1 MSFRI
6 NLRALSLLFFLSSI
20 SIGSVFKLIDIS
32 ILDELLL
39 FISVFILLFI
49 SKDPSILRISR
60 ASEYFNYTLFILLTI
75 LLFLGSVSVYPGS
88 LIYLFRILSVFLGLF
103 IIGSKLRL
111 FTPQGLVVNFL
122 DIFIILLGLIS
133 AIIPIANIILEL
145 PAASWQDTGIVGTSF
160 HAPLLAFCYPLLSKK
175 YRPLYSF
182 FVLLFGVF
190 AESRLAIIFSGV
202 LAITNLAE
210 FGFNV
215 NLFLKLQSL
224 SLYMVRYRKLVA
236 FLFFSLGFLLLTVY
250 AKIAF
255 DLYFEGISHFFDFM
269 ARTFEYVFLYL
280 DFSNITASD
289 SDRLEHLSIGIQSVG
304 SSFYTSL
311 LGHGIHA
318 SREVLGIRLTGF
330 SRILYDQG
338 FLFFLIISG
347 LQFKNLTNLLYQR
360 KFIAAFCFSYA
371 LFSFYFFTDPM
382 DSVIYYAMAF
392 PVFKSICVFAKD

>member
-39 FISVFILLFI
+39 FISVFTLLFI
-49 SKDPSILRISR
+49 SKDSSISRISR
-60 ASEYFNYTLFILLTI
+60 ASEYLNFTLFILLTI

-202 LAITNLAE
+202 LAIINLFE
-210 FGFNV
+210 LGFHV
-215 NLFLKLQSL
+215 NLF
-224 SLYMVRYRKLVA
+224 
-236 FLFFSLGFLLLTVY
+236 
-250 AKIAF
+250 
-255 DLYFEGISHFFDFM
+255 
-269 ARTFEYVFLYL
+269 
-280 DFSNITASD
+280 
-289 SDRLEHLSIGIQSVG
+289 
-304 SSFYTSL
+304 
-311 LGHGIHA
+311 
-318 SREVLGIRLTGF
+318 
-330 SRILYDQG
+330 
-338 FLFFLIISG
+338 
-347 LQFKNLTNLLYQR
+347 
-360 KFIAAFCFSYA
+360 
-371 LFSFYFFTDPM
+371 
-382 DSVIYYAMAF
+382 
-392 PVFKSICVFAKD
+392 